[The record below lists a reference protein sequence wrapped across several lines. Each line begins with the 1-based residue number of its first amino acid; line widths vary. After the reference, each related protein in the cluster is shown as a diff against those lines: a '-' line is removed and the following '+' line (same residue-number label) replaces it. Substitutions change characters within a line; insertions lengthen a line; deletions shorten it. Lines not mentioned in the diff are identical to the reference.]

1 MGRVITISVGD
12 VEWNESHNNGRAKCV
27 LQPDGGNAIEL
38 KFGIER
44 PLAASW
50 EKSSG
55 KLPQGQGLGA
65 LHDGSLENERGE
77 NMKRG
82 FSANW

>member
-1 MGRVITISVGD
+1 MHSPRYIRVMK
-12 VEWNESHNNGRAKCV
+12 GRAKGV

-38 KFGIER
+38 NFGIER

-50 EKSSG
+50 DKSSG
-55 KLPQGQGLGA
+55 KSLQGQGLSA
-65 LHDGSLENERGE
+65 LHDGSLENEGEE
-77 NMKRG
+77 NMKGG